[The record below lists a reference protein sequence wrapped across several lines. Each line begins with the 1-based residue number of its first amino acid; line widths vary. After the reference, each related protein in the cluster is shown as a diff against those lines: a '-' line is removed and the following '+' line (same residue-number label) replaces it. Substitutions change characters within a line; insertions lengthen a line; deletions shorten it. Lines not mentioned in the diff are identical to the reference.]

1 MAEATAYQFR
11 VALRQISPKIW
22 RRVQLLSAQS
32 LADLHFSIQV
42 AMGWTDEFQ
51 HRFTIR
57 NHRRGERFA
66 YEYNFH
72 DAWEM
77 EVLFEGAITL
87 DPAQALAILRRQP
100 PASFDR
106 AEVNRQMQRYTREG
120 HPPVSGD
127 IE

>member
-1 MAEATAYQFR
+1 
-11 VALRQISPKIW
+11 
-22 RRVQLLSAQS
+22 
-32 LADLHFSIQV
+32 
-42 AMGWTDEFQ
+42 MGWTDEFQ

-57 NHRRGERFA
+57 NHRLGMRPGGLLLFGDPYEMRLEQFAFRRGERFA

-77 EVLFEGAITL
+77 EVRFEGAITL

-106 AEVNRQMQRYTREG
+106 AEVNRQLQRYTRQG